1 MDKKFF
7 CLEIE
12 EVFKYYETSK
22 NGLTENKASNRLEKH
37 GKNILPTVKKEA
49 IFHVILR
56 QLNSP
61 IMYLLM
67 VSSVLSFL
75 IGEKVDAIFIIFIIA
90 LDVGLSTIQEWKA
103 EIDARSLEKLI
114 EINVTVLRN
123 GKKQEIDSAYL
134 VPGDIV
140 YLSQGDK
147 VGADIRLIEV
157 NNFQVDESLLTGESL
172 PVIKTT
178 EIDKNTNSKEN
189 MKNIAYAG
197 TTVVKG
203 RGVGLVIS
211 TGINTEI
218 GKIATLAT
226 DIDFTKPPLVIRM
239 EKFTKQI
246 SIVIFIIAIF
256 MTLLLYSKG
265 YIIQD
270 IFLAVIALCV
280 SAIPEGLPI
289 AMIVALSNA
298 SRLLAKKNVLV
309 KKLNCVESLGS
320 CTVIASDKTGTLTL
334 NQQTAKVIV
343 LPNGSH
349 YEIEGIGYNG
359 EGNIYGTNIK
369 EINSLVLMGV
379 LNNEASLNLINKEWI
394 YSGDS
399 IDVAFLSMGYKAN
412 IIGEASNYQK
422 LTDIPYE
429 AELKYSAGLY
439 EKTLEKFITVKGSF
453 EVVLDFCKYMRVG
466 NQKVDIDVNLLTR
479 QNKDLASEGYRVIA
493 ICRKDTESNYL
504 KLDKD
509 FTFWGLVGFID
520 PIRKDVY
527 DALEKCKT
535 AGVKVVMITGD
546 HPLTAFSVAK
556 NLNIANKMSEV
567 ATNVDVNIYYE
578 KGQQEF
584 NDFIKS
590 KKVFTRVTPIQKL
603 HIVESYK
610 RQGEYVAVTGDGVND
625 ALALKAANIG
635 VAMGSGTDVAKETSS
650 MIITDDN
657 FKSIV
662 NGIEEG
668 RNAYNNI
675 RKVTYMLLST
685 AVAEVLFFAFS
696 IILNMPMPLIAVQI
710 LWLNIIT
717 NGIQDIALAFEKGEV
732 DVMHQKPRNP
742 NEKIFDKLLLKEM
755 FLSGI
760 FIGGIVFTVWYILIN
775 YLILDVSL
783 ARSYIVIL
791 MVFMQN
797 IHTFNCRSE
806 KKSAFDVPIKNNPF
820 VVYSVLGAMI
830 LQFVIIK
837 MPFFGNILKI
847 SNIPFKHIIVLFAM
861 ATPILLVMEIFKYRM
876 LKRNQDKVN

>member
-1 MDKKFF
+1 MDKKFC
-7 CLEIE
+7 CLKIE
-12 EVFKYYETSK
+12 DVFKYYETTK
-22 NGLTENKASNRLEKH
+22 NGLTDDEAFKRLNKH
-37 GKNILPTVKKEA
+37 GKNILPKVKKET
-49 IFHVILR
+49 ILHVIFR

-67 VSSVLSFL
+67 VSAVLSFL
-75 IGEKVDAIFIIFIIA
+75 VGDNVDAIFIIFIIV
-90 LDVGLSTIQEWKA
+90 LDLGLSTMQEWKA

-114 EINVTVLRN
+114 EISVTVLRN
-123 GKKQEIDSAYL
+123 GKKQEIDSSLL

-147 VGADIRLIEV
+147 IGADIRLIEE
-157 NNFQVDESLLTGESL
+157 NNLQVDESLLTGESL
-172 PVIKTT
+172 PVMKTI
-178 EIDKNTNSKEN
+178 EVDKDLNEN
-189 MKNIAYAG
+189 DFMKNIVYAG
-197 TTVVKG
+197 TTIIKG
-203 RGVGLVIS
+203 RGIGVVIS
-211 TGINTEI
+211 TGINTTI
-218 GKIATLAT
+218 GKIATIAT

-246 SIVIFIIAIF
+246 STVVFIIAILI
-256 MTLLLYSKG
+256 TILLYLKG
-265 YIIQD
+265 YVIEE
-270 IFLAVIALCV
+270 IFFAVIALCV

-298 SRLLAKKNVLV
+298 SRLLARKNVLV

-320 CTVIASDKTGTLTL
+320 CTIIASDKTGTLTL

-343 LPNGSH
+343 LPNGSN
-349 YEIEGIGYNG
+349 YNIEGIGYNG

-369 EINSLVLMGV
+369 EVNDLILMGV
-379 LNNEASLNLINKEWI
+379 LNNEASLNFINKEWI

-399 IDVAFLSMGYKAN
+399 IDVAFLSLGYKAN
-412 IIGEASNYQK
+412 IIGDAGSFKKIAE
-422 LTDIPYE
+422 IPYE

-439 EKTLEKFITVKGSF
+439 ENTMEKFITIKGSF
-453 EVVLDFCKYMRVG
+453 EVILDYCKYMRIG
-466 NQKVDIDVNLLTR
+466 DQKIDIDINLLTK

-493 ICRKDTESNYL
+493 LCCKETESDDI
-504 KLDKD
+504 KLDKN

-520 PIRKDVY
+520 PIREDVY
-527 DALEKCKT
+527 EAIEKCKT

-546 HPLTAFSVAK
+546 HPLTAFSIAK

-567 ATNVDVNIYYE
+567 ATNIDVNIYYDKGE
-578 KGQQEF
+578 KEF
-584 NDFIKS
+584 DEFVKT

-603 HIVESYK
+603 RIVESYK
-610 RQGEYVAVTGDGVND
+610 RQGEYIAVTGDGVND

-662 NGIEEG
+662 NGIEAG

-685 AVAEVLFFAFS
+685 AVAEVLFFSFS
-696 IILNMPMPLIAVQI
+696 IILNMPMPLIAIQI

-717 NGIQDIALAFEKGEV
+717 NGIQDIALAFEKGEG

-755 FLSGI
+755 FLSGL
-760 FIGGIVFTVWYILIN
+760 FIGGIVFIVWYFLVN

-806 KKSAFDVPIKNNPF
+806 KKSAFEIPIKNNPF
-820 VVYSVLGAMI
+820 VFYSVLGAI
-830 LQFVIIK
+830 LLQYIVIKI
-837 MPFFGNILKI
+837 PFFNTILKI
-847 SNIPFKHIIVLFAM
+847 HDIPFRYVIILFFL

-876 LKRNQDKVN
+876 LKRNQE